1 MRVRALLADPNPRR
15 AMRSSSILPIICL
28 RDGLRFLR
36 TSALSLRCHSTSFV
50 VVLALLAP
58 HPFCT
63 SGEGDGEGEGDGDGD
78 GEG

>member
-1 MRVRALLADPNPRR
+1 
-15 AMRSSSILPIICL
+15 MRSSSILPIICL

-58 HPFCT
+58 HLFCL
-63 SGEGDGEGEGDGDGD
+63 SGEGDGATATATATAKAKARVGNYFRR
-78 GEG
+78 